1 MKLPV
6 HVAFILDGNRRWA
19 RARKLPYVVG
29 HTKGYRRIEPV
40 ILHAKKLGIKHIT
53 FYAFSTENWHREKK
67 EVEDLMNIFR
77 RLFKSSMI
85 DRLKK
90 EGARIRVI
98 GNLEDFAPDI
108 VEKMKTV
115 IKESKDNTAI
125 NVNIAMSYGGRQE
138 IVRAVNMI
146 LADKVSPSKRT
157 DLQKITEDE
166 VNRYLFTED
175 QPDPDLIIRTGGEQ
189 RLSNFLTW
197 QNVYSEL
204 YFTEK
209 FWPDFSTKEFDKAL
223 ADYDLR
229 DRRFGK

>member
-1 MKLPV
+1 MRQPT

-19 RARKLPYVVG
+19 RKNRLPYVVG

-40 ILHAKKLGIKHIT
+40 ILHAKKLGIKYLT
-53 FYAFSTENWHREKK
+53 FWAFSTENWHREKK

-98 GNLEDFAPDI
+98 GNLEDFPPDI

-115 IKESKDNTAI
+115 IKESKDNDAI
-125 NVNIAMSYGGRQE
+125 HVNIAMSYGGRPE
-138 IVRAVNMI
+138 ILRAVNTMLKKGI
-146 LADKVSPSKRT
+146 KKV
-157 DLQKITEDE
+157 DE
-166 VNRYLFTED
+166 ATFNEYLFTSG
-175 QPDPDLIIRTGGEQ
+175 QPDPDFIVRTGGEQ
-189 RLSNFLTW
+189 RLSGFLTW
-197 QNVYSEL
+197 QSVYAEL

-209 FWPDFSTKEFDKAL
+209 FWPEFSTKEFDKAL
-223 ADYDLR
+223 ADFSDR
-229 DRRFGK
+229 ERRFGK